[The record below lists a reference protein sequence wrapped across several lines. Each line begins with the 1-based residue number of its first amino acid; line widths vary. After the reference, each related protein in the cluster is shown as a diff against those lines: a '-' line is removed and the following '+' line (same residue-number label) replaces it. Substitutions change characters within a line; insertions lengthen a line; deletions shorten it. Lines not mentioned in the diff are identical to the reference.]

1 MWLIPHTLSKLW
13 LISNL
18 FLYIFF
24 NINTICRNVSGVYQ
38 EYEALSLQNSLLH
51 SFYPFLPWLMNGM
64 LGLFPTTI
72 FGITLYNSFHLH
84 LREGIIH
91 FS

>member
-1 MWLIPHTLSKLW
+1 MNVANTPHFIQALAN
-13 LISNL
+13 IQ
-18 FLYIFF
+18 FIFIYFF

-38 EYEALSLQNSLLH
+38 EALSLQNSLLH